1 MLPYAPMTPHP
12 DCADNVLL
20 ENGRGD
26 QFCVKKQPTSMKR
39 LRCSKCECGVI
50 KHGFQ
55 DPERIAGGREAIPHT
70 YPWQVWLFQRIKGLA
85 QKFEEN
91 FKTEFQTKGE
101 MQMYQQFYDAISQWQ
116 QRGGDQSQCGGTILS
131 EKHVIMA
138 AHCVKKTFN
147 KDYRK
152 SFRINI
158 TVDIEPIIGNRE
170 FDYFI
175 TPGDVSLIAG
185 AHDVRPNFV
194 NRGIGMA
201 VPILNIKPHEN
212 YVSYVY
218 TSTEFIPT
226 EYDYAIITLAIFLP
240 FTSTLSPACLPVTE
254 TDMYA
259 GRVVT
264 TSGYGYKNPQE
275 GWSPQLRETKMQVL
289 TNQHCT
295 KTYREY
301 LDPVIFQ
308 QDLSRYIHNY

>member
-1 MLPYAPMTPHP
+1 MPSLS
-12 DCADNVLL
+12 
-20 ENGRGD
+20 G
-26 QFCVKKQPTSMKR
+26 S
-39 LRCSKCECGVI
+39 S
-50 KHGFQ
+50 
-55 DPERIAGGREAIPHT
+55 
-70 YPWQVWLFQRIKGLA
+70 
-85 QKFEEN
+85 
-91 FKTEFQTKGE
+91 GE
-101 MQMYQQFYDAISQWQ
+101 V
-116 QRGGDQSQCGGTILS
+116 GDQSQCGGTILS
-131 EKHVIMA
+131 EKHVITA

-194 NRGIGMA
+194 NRGIGMV

-212 YVSYVY
+212 YEKGGKVVNN
-218 TSTEFIPT
+218 EFIPV
-226 EYDYAIITLAIFLP
+226 EYDYAIITLARPLQ
-240 FTSTLSPACLPVTE
+240 FTSTVSPACLPVTE

-264 TSGYGYKNPQE
+264 TSGHGDKTHPE

-295 KTYREY
+295 KAYRDFFIGTVFHGAD
-301 LDPVIFQ
+301 LP
-308 QDLSRYIHNY
+308 DLSRYMVHNSAHYTDTSPNIFNFKVPIVHLWKRDTH